1 MQWPRQ
7 LRREYVVRRAELLK
21 DAKDRASFELYDVKP
36 GPEPCHKTNAKNHS
50 RKIAK
55 IRQHVAAGVADDLFV
70 PVFGFLLT
78 EEWASYAYAFGIE
91 PLQRACNEW
100 VP

>member
-50 RKIAK
+50 RKFAK
-55 IRQHVAAGVADDLFV
+55 LKQIRQHVAAEVADDLFV
-70 PVFGFLLT
+70 LLFGFLLT
-78 EEWASYAYAFGIE
+78 EEWASYWHRA
-91 PLQRACNEW
+91 PPKRLQ
-100 VP
+100 